1 MSDTPPIEQ
10 AAILC
15 GGLGTR
21 LGALTTAMPKPLL
34 PVGGAP
40 FLDVLLGELG
50 RSGVRHIVLLA
61 GFAAER
67 IVDYVGASPLK
78 DRFDLRIEVAVEPFP
93 AGTGGAL
100 WHARQR
106 LDERF
111 FLLNGDSWFDISLAR
126 LAEPL
131 RAEPSAI
138 GVLALRPVDDTG
150 RYGSVAVSGERVV
163 AFSERA
169 SQAGPGLISGGVYA
183 CRRPLVDH
191 LGERCSLERDVLPP
205 LAAAG
210 ALRGVVFD
218 DYFIDIGI
226 PEDLARAQHEIPKL
240 QRSRVAYDGHSPRPT
255 YTKSCDD

>member
-1 MSDTPPIEQ
+1 MSDTPPIGQ

-34 PVGGAP
+34 PVGGRP
-40 FLDVLLGELG
+40 FLEVLLGELG

-61 GFAAER
+61 GFAADR
-67 IVDYVGASPLK
+67 IVDYAAASPLK
-78 DRFDLRIEVAVEPFP
+78 GRFDLRIEVAIEPFA

-131 RAEPSAI
+131 RAEPSVIA
-138 GVLALRPVDDTG
+138 VLALRPVDDTA
-150 RYGSVAVSGERVV
+150 RYGSVAVSGDRVV

-169 SQAGPGLISGGVYA
+169 SQPGPRLINGGVYA

-191 LGERCSLERDVLPP
+191 LDERCSLERDVLPT

-210 ALRGVVFD
+210 ALCGVVFD
-218 DYFIDIGI
+218 GYFIDIGI
-226 PEDLARAQHEIPKL
+226 PEDLARAQREIPER
-240 QRSRVAYDGHSPRPT
+240 QRGRSTAVKG
-255 YTKSCDD
+255 